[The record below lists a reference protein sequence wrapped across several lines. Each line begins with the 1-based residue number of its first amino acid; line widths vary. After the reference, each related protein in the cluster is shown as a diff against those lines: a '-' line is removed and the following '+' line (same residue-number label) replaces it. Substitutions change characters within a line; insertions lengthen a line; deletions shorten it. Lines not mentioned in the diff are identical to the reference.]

1 MGIRA
6 KHIVIGFGVL
16 GLGGIYLKNR
26 VKKLSE
32 TMTKLIPI
40 PSAFRNWSLKNW
52 ILSFNMDVTIHNPS
66 NEAFNPNGIIVK
78 IKRLEIKDLTGRLIL
93 KINIDKTSV
102 NIPAKGKYVLKDL
115 AVEIDT
121 YANILN
127 NASLLKIR
135 SSEDIKVD
143 IVVSIL
149 GKEHIIPQL

>member
-52 ILSFNMDVTIHNPS
+52 VLSFNMDVTIHNPS
-66 NEAFNPNGIIVK
+66 SEAFNPNGIIVK